1 MRKISYHELRQMWFD
16 FYQSHAHKIIPSAS
30 LVPENDGSVLFTT
43 AGMQPLVPFLL
54 GEKHPA
60 GKRLCDIQKCVRTG
74 DIDEVG
80 DGSHLTFF
88 EMMGNWS
95 LGDYFKEEKVAWSYD
110 FLTNP
115 KYLGLDK
122 DRIAVTAFE
131 GDEVAPRDTEVAKY
145 WQAIGIP
152 ENRIWFLPK
161 SENWWQLATGTGP
174 CGPDSEMFYDTGKAP
189 CSPECNPSC
198 DCGKYVEIGN
208 DVYMQYVI
216 HEKGGKAMPAKQ
228 RNVDTGMG
236 LERLLCFINGYKNVY
251 ESEAFAPAIKIVEE
265 NCPYKYSD
273 INNKSYR
280 VLVEHTRTA
289 TMILSDG
296 VLPSPN
302 GQGYVLRR
310 LIRRAVRMANGLGC
324 SRDVYIKLIQF
335 YRDFFKG
342 IYQIDESVTKNFL
355 DEVDK
360 FSKTIELGKREFQKI
375 FSELRSKNVFKVHDN
390 KFPGDK
396 AFMLYETYGY
406 PIELTQEL
414 AAEQGFS
421 VDMEGFEVAK
431 NKHSELS
438 HTASA
443 GMFKGGLAD
452 TSDETAH
459 LHTATH
465 LLLAGLKKLLGSSVH
480 QKGSNIT
487 PERLRFDF
495 NCDHKLLPE
504 EITFLEKFVNDAI
517 QRKIPVTMQ
526 EMSLKE
532 AQAIGA
538 EGSFANK
545 YGEMVK
551 VYTIGDVSK
560 EICGGPHAQNTADLI
575 SFKIV
580 KEESS
585 SAGVRRI
592 KAVIKK

>member
-1 MRKISYHELRQMWFD
+1 MRKITYHELRKMWFD
-16 FYQSHAHKIIPSAS
+16 FYQSHNHKIIPSWS

-60 GKRLCDIQKCVRTG
+60 GNRLCDIQKCVRTG

-80 DGSHLTFF
+80 DNSHLTFF

-95 LGDYFKEEKVAWSYD
+95 LGDYFKKEKVAWSYE

-122 DRIAVTAFE
+122 DRIAVTAFA
-131 GDEVAPRDTEVAKY
+131 GDNVAPRDTEVAQY
-145 WQAIGIP
+145 WMQVGIP
-152 ENRIWFLPK
+152 ENRIFFLPK

-174 CGPDSEMFYDTGKAP
+174 CGPDSEMFYDTGKEP
-189 CSPECNPSC
+189 CSAACNPSC

-216 HEKGGKAMPAKQ
+216 HQKDGEAEPAKQ

-236 LERLLCFINGYKNVY
+236 LERLLCFVNGYQTVY
-251 ESEAFAPAIKIVEE
+251 DSELFAPAIQIVGEDCGKEYKE
-265 NCPYKYSD
+265 NLKAF
-273 INNKSYR
+273 R
-280 VLVEHTRTA
+280 VLVEHTRAA

-296 VLPSPN
+296 VLPSAT

-310 LIRRAVRMANGLGC
+310 LIRRAVRMANQLGC
-324 SRDVYIKLIQF
+324 TRNVFERLIQF
-335 YRDFFKG
+335 YRDFFDG
-342 IYQIDESVTKNFL
+342 IYEIDANVTKNYL
-355 DEVDK
+355 EEVDK
-360 FSKTIELGKREFQKI
+360 FSKTIEQGIREFNKI
-375 FSELRSKNVFKVHDN
+375 LPYLKDKQFSGKT
-390 KFPGDK
+390 
-396 AFMLYETYGY
+396 AFRLYETYGF

-414 AAEQGFS
+414 AAENGLTIN
-421 VDMEGFEVAK
+421 MEEFEAAK
-431 NKHSELS
+431 TKHSELS

-443 GMFKGGLAD
+443 GTFKGGLAD
-452 TSDETAH
+452 TSEETAY

-465 LLLAGLKKLLGSSVH
+465 LLLAGLKKLLGKDVM

-495 NCDHKLLPE
+495 NCDHKLTSE
-504 EITFLEKFVNDAI
+504 EIAFLEKFVNDAI
-517 QRKIPVTMQ
+517 NQKIDVTVK
-526 EMSLKE
+526 EMSLNE
-532 AQAIGA
+532 ARELGA

-545 YGEMVK
+545 YGERVK
-551 VYTIGDVSK
+551 VYSIGNVSI
-560 EICGGPHAQNTADLI
+560 EICGGPHAKNTADLV
-575 SFKIV
+575 SFKII

>member
-1 MRKISYHELRQMWFD
+1 MRKITYHELRKLWFD
-16 FYQSHAHKIIPSAS
+16 FYQSHQHAIIPSWS
-30 LVPENDGSVLFTT
+30 LIPENDGSVLFTT

-80 DGSHLTFF
+80 DSSHLTFF

-95 LGDYFKEEKVAWSYD
+95 LGDYFKKEKVAWSYE
-110 FLTNP
+110 FLTDE

-122 DRIAVTAFE
+122 NRIAVTAFA
-131 GDEVAPRDTEVAKY
+131 GDEVAPRDTEVTEY
-145 WQAIGIP
+145 WKQVGIP
-152 ENRIWFLPK
+152 AERIFFLPK
-161 SENWWQLATGTGP
+161 SENWWQLASGTGP

-189 CSPECNPSC
+189 CSPACNPSC
-198 DCGKYVEIGN
+198 SCGKYVEIGN

-216 HEKGGKAMPAKQ
+216 HQKGGEAVPAKQ

-236 LERLLCFINGYKNVY
+236 LERLLCFVNGYETVY
-251 ESEAFAPAIKIVEE
+251 DSELFAPAIKIVADD
-265 NCPYKYSD
+265 CG
-273 INNKSYR
+273 KSYAENLKAFR
-280 VLVEHTRTA
+280 VLVEHTRAA

-296 VLPSPN
+296 VVPSAT

-310 LIRRAVRMANGLGC
+310 LIRRAVRMANQLGC
-324 SRDVYIKLIQF
+324 SRAVYENLIKF
-335 YRDFFKG
+335 YRDFFQG
-342 IYQIDESVTKNFL
+342 IYEIDETVTKNYL

-360 FSKTIELGKREFQKI
+360 FSKTVEQGMREFNKI
-375 FSELRSKNVFKVHDN
+375 LPYLKDKQFSGKT
-390 KFPGDK
+390 
-396 AFMLYETYGY
+396 AFRLYETYGF

-414 AAEQGFS
+414 ATEHGLT
-421 VDMEGFEVAK
+421 VNMEEFEVAK
-431 NKHSELS
+431 TKHSELS
-438 HTASA
+438 HTASS
-443 GMFKGGLAD
+443 GTFKGGLAD
-452 TSDETAH
+452 TSEETAF

-465 LLLAGLKKLLGSSVH
+465 LLLAGLKKLLGKDVI

-495 NCDHKLLPE
+495 NCDHKLTPDELA
-504 EITFLEKFVNDAI
+504 FLENFVNDAI
-517 QRKIPVTMQ
+517 KQQIPVTFK
-526 EMSLKE
+526 EMSLTE
-532 AQAIGA
+532 ARELGA

-545 YGEMVK
+545 YGERVK

-560 EICGGPHAQNTADLI
+560 EICGGPHANNTADLV
-575 SFKIV
+575 SFKII

-585 SAGVRRI
+585 SAGIRRI

>member
-1 MRKISYHELRQMWFD
+1 MRKITYHELRKMWFD
-16 FYQSHAHKIIPSAS
+16 FYQSHNHKIIPSWS

-60 GKRLCDIQKCVRTG
+60 GNRLCDIQKCVRTG

-80 DGSHLTFF
+80 DNSHLTFF

-95 LGDYFKEEKVAWSYD
+95 LGDYFKKEKVAWSYE

-122 DRIAVTAFE
+122 DRIAVTAFA
-131 GDEVAPRDTEVAKY
+131 GDNVAPRDTEVAQY
-145 WQAIGIP
+145 WMQVGIP
-152 ENRIWFLPK
+152 ENRIFFLPK

-174 CGPDSEMFYDTGKAP
+174 CGPDSEMFYDTGKEP
-189 CSPECNPSC
+189 CSAACNPSC

-216 HEKGGKAMPAKQ
+216 HQKDGEAEPAKQ

-236 LERLLCFINGYKNVY
+236 LERLLCFVNGYQTVY
-251 ESEAFAPAIKIVEE
+251 DSELFAPAIQIVGEDCSKEYKE
-265 NCPYKYSD
+265 NLKAF
-273 INNKSYR
+273 R
-280 VLVEHTRTA
+280 VLVEHTRAA
-289 TMILSDG
+289 TIILSDG
-296 VLPSPN
+296 VLPSAT

-310 LIRRAVRMANGLGC
+310 LIRRAVRMANQLGC
-324 SRDVYIKLIQF
+324 TRNVFERLIQF
-335 YRDFFKG
+335 YRDFFDG
-342 IYQIDESVTKNFL
+342 IYEIDANVTKNYL
-355 DEVDK
+355 EEVDK
-360 FSKTIELGKREFQKI
+360 FSKTIEQGIREFNKI
-375 FSELRSKNVFKVHDN
+375 LPYLKDKQFSGKT
-390 KFPGDK
+390 
-396 AFMLYETYGY
+396 AFRLYETYGF

-414 AAEQGFS
+414 AAENGLTIN
-421 VDMEGFEVAK
+421 MEEFEAAK
-431 NKHSELS
+431 TKHSELS

-443 GMFKGGLAD
+443 GTFKGGLAD
-452 TSDETAH
+452 TSEETAY

-465 LLLAGLKKLLGSSVH
+465 LLLAGLKKLLGKDVM

-495 NCDHKLLPE
+495 NCDHKLTSE
-504 EITFLEKFVNDAI
+504 EIAFLEKFVNDAI
-517 QRKIPVTMQ
+517 NQKIDVTVK
-526 EMSLKE
+526 EMSLNE
-532 AQAIGA
+532 ARELGA

-545 YGEMVK
+545 YGERVK
-551 VYTIGDVSK
+551 VYSIGNVSI
-560 EICGGPHAQNTADLI
+560 EICGGPHAKNTADLV
-575 SFKIV
+575 SFKII

>member
-1 MRKISYHELRQMWFD
+1 MRKISYQELRKMWFD
-16 FYQSHAHKIIPSAS
+16 FYLSHEHQIIPSWS

-80 DGSHLTFF
+80 DNSHLTFF

-95 LGDYFKEEKVAWSYD
+95 LGDYFKKEKVAWSYD

-122 DRIAVTAFE
+122 NRIAVTAFA
-131 GDEVAPRDTEVAKY
+131 GDEVAPRDTEVVEY
-145 WQAIGIP
+145 WKQVGIP
-152 ENRIWFLPK
+152 EERIFYLPK

-174 CGPDSEMFYDTGKAP
+174 CGPDSEMFFDTGKPA
-189 CSPECNPSC
+189 CSPNCNPSC

-216 HEKGGKAMPAKQ
+216 HQKDGEAVPAKQ

-236 LERLLCFINGYKNVY
+236 LERLLCFVNGYQTVY
-251 ESEAFAPAIKIVEE
+251 ESEIFAPAIQIVAAD
-265 NCPYKYSD
+265 CQ
-273 INNKSYR
+273 KSYAENSKAFR
-280 VLVEHTRTA
+280 VLVEHTRAA

-296 VLPSPN
+296 VLPSAT

-310 LIRRAVRMANGLGC
+310 LIRRAVRMANKLEC
-324 SRDVYIKLIQF
+324 TRDVYVKIIQF
-335 YRDFFKG
+335 YREFFQG
-342 IYQIDESVTKNFL
+342 IYQIDENVTKNYL

-360 FSKTIELGKREFQKI
+360 FSKTIEQGIREFNKI
-375 FSELRSKNVFKVHDN
+375 LPYLK
-390 KFPGDK
+390 DK
-396 AFMLYETYGY
+396 TLSGKTAFRLYETYGF

-414 AAEQGFS
+414 ATEHGLT
-421 VDMEGFEVAK
+421 VNMEEFEIAK
-431 NKHSELS
+431 TKHSELS

-443 GMFKGGLAD
+443 GTFKGGLAD
-452 TSDETAH
+452 TSEETAY

-465 LLLAGLKKLLGSSVH
+465 LLLAGLKKLLGKGVV

-495 NCDHKLLPE
+495 NCDHKLTAD
-504 EITFLEKFVNDAI
+504 EIVFLENFVNDAI
-517 QRKIPVTMQ
+517 QKQIPVTYK
-526 EMSLKE
+526 EMSLTE
-532 AQAIGA
+532 AREIGA

-545 YGEMVK
+545 YGERVK
-551 VYTIGDVSK
+551 VYSIGDVST
-560 EICGGPHAQNTADLI
+560 EICGGPHASNTGDLV
-575 SFKIV
+575 SFKIK

-585 SAGVRRI
+585 SAGIRRI

>member
-1 MRKISYHELRQMWFD
+1 MRKISYHELRKMWFD
-16 FYQSHAHKIIPSAS
+16 FYQSHDHKVIPSAS

-95 LGDYFKEEKVAWSYD
+95 LGDYFKKEKVAWSYD

-122 DRIAVTAFE
+122 NCIGVTAFE
-131 GDEVAPRDTEVAKY
+131 GDEVAPRDKEVAEY
-145 WQAIGIP
+145 WQQVGIP

-161 SENWWQLATGTGP
+161 SENWWQLASGTGP

-189 CSPECNPSC
+189 CSPTCNPSC
-198 DCGKYVEIGN
+198 NCGKYVEIGN

-216 HEKGGKAMPAKQ
+216 YEKDGKAMPAKQ

-236 LERLLCFINGYKNVY
+236 LERLLCFVNGYQTVY
-251 ESEAFAPAIKIVEE
+251 DSELFAPAIKIVGEDCGLVYAD
-265 NCPYKYSD
+265 NLKQF
-273 INNKSYR
+273 R
-280 VLVEHTRTA
+280 VLVEHTRAA

-296 VLPSPN
+296 VVPSPT

-310 LIRRAVRMANGLGC
+310 LIRRAVRMANQLC
-324 SRDVYIKLIQF
+324 CTRDVYVRLIQF

-342 IYQIDESVTKNFL
+342 IYTIDDNVTKTYL

-360 FSKTIELGKREFQKI
+360 FSKTIEQGIREFNKI
-375 FSELRSKNVFKVHDN
+375 KPYLKDKVLSG
-390 KFPGDK
+390 KT
-396 AFMLYETYGY
+396 AFRLYETFGF

-414 AAEQGFS
+414 AAEHGLTIN
-421 VDMEGFEVAK
+421 MEEFEVAK

-443 GMFKGGLAD
+443 GTFKGGLAD
-452 TSDETAH
+452 TSEETAC

-465 LLLAGLKKLLGSSVH
+465 LLLAGLKKLLGNEVR

-495 NCDHKLLPE
+495 NCDHKLTSD
-504 EITFLEKFVNDAI
+504 EIAFLEKFVNDAI
-517 QRKIPVTMQ
+517 QRKLPVTMQ

-532 AQAIGA
+532 AQTLGA

-545 YGEMVK
+545 YGERVK
-551 VYTIGDVSK
+551 VYTIGDVSM
-560 EICGGPHAQNTADLI
+560 EICGGPHAHNTADLV

-585 SAGVRRI
+585 SAGIRRI

>member
-1 MRKISYHELRQMWFD
+1 MRKISYHELRKMWFD
-16 FYQSHAHKIIPSAS
+16 FYQAHEHKIIPSAS

-95 LGDYFKEEKVAWSYD
+95 LGDYFKKEKVAWSYD

-115 KYLGLDK
+115 KYLGLAK
-122 DRIAVTAFE
+122 NRIGVTAFE
-131 GDEVAPRDTEVAKY
+131 GDEVAPRDTEVAEY
-145 WQAIGIP
+145 WKQVGIP

-161 SENWWQLATGTGP
+161 SENWWQLASGTGP
-174 CGPDSEMFYDTGKAP
+174 CGPDSEMFYDTGKEP
-189 CSPECNPSC
+189 CSPNCNPSC
-198 DCGKYVEIGN
+198 SCGKYVEIGN

-216 HEKGGKAMPAKQ
+216 YEKDGKAMPAKQ

-236 LERLLCFINGYKNVY
+236 LERLLCFVNGYQTVY
-251 ESEAFAPAIKIVEE
+251 DSELFAPAIKIVGEDCGLKYEE
-265 NCPYKYSD
+265 NLKQF
-273 INNKSYR
+273 R
-280 VLVEHTRTA
+280 VLVEHTRAA

-296 VLPSPN
+296 IVPAPT

-310 LIRRAVRMANGLGC
+310 LIRRAVRMANQLGC
-324 SRDVYIKLIQF
+324 TRDVYVRLIQF
-335 YRDFFKG
+335 YRDFFKE
-342 IYQIDESVTKNFL
+342 IYEINDNVTKIYL

-360 FSKTIELGKREFQKI
+360 FSKTIEQGIREFNKI
-375 FSELRSKNVFKVHDN
+375 LPYLKDKVLSG
-390 KFPGDK
+390 KT
-396 AFMLYETYGY
+396 AFRLYETFGF

-414 AAEQGFS
+414 AAEH
-421 VDMEGFEVAK
+421 DLTINMEEFEIAK

-443 GMFKGGLAD
+443 GTFKGGLAD
-452 TSDETAH
+452 TSEETAF

-465 LLLAGLKKLLGSSVH
+465 LLLAGLKKLLGKDVR

-495 NCDHKLLPE
+495 NCDHKLTPE
-504 EITFLEKFVNDAI
+504 EISFLDKFVNDAI
-517 QRKIPVTMQ
+517 QRKLPVTMK
-526 EMSLKE
+526 EMSLQE
-532 AQAIGA
+532 AQTLGA

-545 YGEMVK
+545 YGERVK
-551 VYTIGDVSK
+551 VYTIGDVSM
-560 EICGGPHAQNTADLI
+560 EICGGPHAQNTADLV

>member
-1 MRKISYHELRQMWFD
+1 MRKISYHDLRKMWFD
-16 FYQSHAHKIIPSAS
+16 FYQSHQHKVIPSAS

-54 GEKHPA
+54 GEKHPS
-60 GKRLCDIQKCVRTG
+60 GNRLCDIQKCVRTG

-95 LGDYFKEEKVAWSYD
+95 LGDYFKKEKVAWSYE

-115 KYLGLDK
+115 NYLGLDK
-122 DRIAVTAFE
+122 DRIGVTAFE
-131 GDEVAPRDTEVAKY
+131 GDDVAPRDLEVAEY
-145 WQAIGIP
+145 WKQVGIP

-161 SENWWQLATGTGP
+161 SENWWQLASGTGP
-174 CGPDSEMFYDTGKAP
+174 CGPDSEMFYDTGKTP
-189 CSPECNPSC
+189 CSSNCNPSC
-198 DCGKYVEIGN
+198 SCGKYVEIGN

-236 LERLLCFINGYKNVY
+236 LERLLCFINGYNNVY
-251 ESEAFAPAIKIVEE
+251 ESEIFAPAIKIVAE
-265 NCPYKYSD
+265 NCGL
-273 INNKSYR
+273 SYEQNLKPFR
-280 VLVEHTRTA
+280 VLVEHTRAA

-296 VLPSPN
+296 VVPSPT

-310 LIRRAVRMANGLGC
+310 LIRRAVRMANQIGC
-324 SRDVYIKLIQF
+324 SRDVYAKLIQF
-335 YRDFFKG
+335 YRDFFQG
-342 IYQIDESVTKNFL
+342 IYQIDENVTKNYL

-360 FSKTIELGKREFQKI
+360 FSKTLEQGIREFNKI
-375 FSELRSKNVFKVHDN
+375 LPYLK
-390 KFPGDK
+390 DK
-396 AFMLYETYGY
+396 QLSGKTAFRLYETFGF

-414 AAEQGFS
+414 ANENGLTIN
-421 VDMEGFEVAK
+421 MEEFEIAK

-452 TSDETAH
+452 TSEETAH

-465 LLLAGLKKLLGSSVH
+465 LLLAGLKKLLGSDVR

-495 NCDHKLLPE
+495 NCDHKLMPE
-504 EITFLEKFVNDAI
+504 EIKFLEDFVNDAI
-517 QRKIPVTMQ
+517 KRKLPVTFK
-526 EMSLKE
+526 EMPLQE
-532 AQAIGA
+532 AQNLGA

-551 VYTIGDVSK
+551 VYSIGDVSM
-560 EICGGPHAQNTADLI
+560 EICGGPHAQNTAELI
-575 SFKIV
+575 SFKII

-585 SAGVRRI
+585 SSGIRRI

>member
-1 MRKISYHELRQMWFD
+1 MRKITYHELRQMWFD
-16 FYQSHAHKIIPSAS
+16 FYQAHQHQIIPSAS

-43 AGMQPLVPFLL
+43 AGMHPLVPFLL

-95 LGDYFKEEKVAWSYD
+95 LGDYFKKEKVAWSYE
-110 FLTNP
+110 FLTSP

-122 DRIAVTAFE
+122 DRLAVTAFE
-131 GDEVAPRDTEVAKY
+131 GDEVAPRDTEVAEY
-145 WQAIGIP
+145 WMQVGIP
-152 ENRIWFLPK
+152 KGRIYFLPK
-161 SENWWQLATGTGP
+161 SENWWQLPTGTGP

-189 CSPECNPSC
+189 CSPKCNPSC

-216 HEKGGKAMPAKQ
+216 YEKDGKAVPAKQ

-236 LERLLCFINGYKNVY
+236 LERLLCFVNGHQTVY
-251 ESEAFAPAIKIVEE
+251 DSELFAPAIQIVADD
-265 NCPYKYSD
+265 CGKPYDK
-273 INNKSYR
+273 NLKPFR
-280 VLVEHTRTA
+280 VLVEHTRAA

-296 VLPSPN
+296 VLPAPT

-310 LIRRAVRMANGLGC
+310 LIRRAVRMANQLGC
-324 SRDVYIKLIQF
+324 SRNVYEKLIKF
-335 YRDFFKG
+335 YQDFFQG
-342 IYQIDESVTKNFL
+342 IYRIDDAVIKNYL

-360 FSKTIELGKREFQKI
+360 FSKTIEQGIREFNKI
-375 FSELRSKNVFKVHDN
+375 LPYLKDQQFSGKT
-390 KFPGDK
+390 
-396 AFMLYETYGY
+396 AFRLYETFGF

-414 AAEQGFS
+414 ATEHGLT
-421 VDMEGFEVAK
+421 VNMEEFEVAK

-443 GMFKGGLAD
+443 GTFKGGLAD
-452 TSDETAH
+452 TSAETAY

-465 LLLAGLKKLLGSSVH
+465 LLLAGLKKLLGQDVV

-495 NCDHKLLPE
+495 NCDHKLTAD
-504 EITFLEKFVNDAI
+504 EIAFLEKFVNDAI
-517 QRKIPVTMQ
+517 QRKIPVVCK
-526 EMSLKE
+526 EMPLAE
-532 AQAIGA
+532 ARALGA

-545 YGEMVK
+545 YGEIVK
-551 VYTIGDVSK
+551 VYMMGDVST
-560 EICGGPHAQNTADLI
+560 EICGGPHATNTGDLM

-585 SAGVRRI
+585 SAGIRRI

>member
-1 MRKISYHELRQMWFD
+1 MRKISYHELRKMWFD
-16 FYQSHAHKIIPSAS
+16 FYQAHDHKVIPSAS

-80 DGSHLTFF
+80 DSSHLTFF

-95 LGDYFKEEKVAWSYD
+95 LGDYFKKEKVAWSYD

-115 KYLGLDK
+115 KYLGLEK
-122 DRIAVTAFE
+122 ERIGVTAFE
-131 GDEVAPRDTEVAKY
+131 GDEVAPRDNEVAEY
-145 WQAIGIP
+145 WQQVGIP
-152 ENRIWFLPK
+152 ASRIWFLPK
-161 SENWWQLATGTGP
+161 SENWWQLASGTGP
-174 CGPDSEMFYDTGKAP
+174 CGPDSEMFYDTGKQP
-189 CSPECNPSC
+189 CSSNCNPSC
-198 DCGKYVEIGN
+198 SCGKYVEIGN

-216 HEKGGKAMPAKQ
+216 YEKDGKAMPAKQ

-236 LERLLCFINGYKNVY
+236 LERLLCFVNGYKTVY
-251 ESEAFAPAIKIVEE
+251 DSELFAPAIKIVGEDCGLAYE
-265 NCPYKYSD
+265 DNLKAF
-273 INNKSYR
+273 R
-280 VLVEHTRTA
+280 VLVEHTRAA

-296 VLPSPN
+296 VVPSPN

-310 LIRRAVRMANGLGC
+310 LIRRAVRMANQLGC
-324 SRDVYIKLIQF
+324 TRDVYVRLIQF

-342 IYQIDESVTKNFL
+342 IYEIDDNVTKTYL

-360 FSKTIELGKREFQKI
+360 FSKTLEQGIREFNKI
-375 FSELRSKNVFKVHDN
+375 LPFLKEKILSGKT
-390 KFPGDK
+390 
-396 AFMLYETYGY
+396 AFRLYETFGF

-414 AAEQGFS
+414 AAEHGLTIN
-421 VDMEGFEVAK
+421 MEEFEVAK

-443 GMFKGGLAD
+443 GTFKGGLAD
-452 TSDETAH
+452 TSEETAY

-465 LLLAGLKKLLGSSVH
+465 LLLAGLKKLLGKEVR

-495 NCDHKLLPE
+495 NCDHKLTPD
-504 EITFLEKFVNDAI
+504 EISFLEKFVNEAI
-517 QRKIPVTMQ
+517 QCKIPVTMQ

-532 AQAIGA
+532 AQALGA

-545 YGEMVK
+545 YGERVK
-551 VYTIGDVSK
+551 VYTMGDVSC
-560 EICGGPHAQNTADLI
+560 EICGGPHAQNTGDLV

>member
-1 MRKISYHELRQMWFD
+1 MRKISYHELRKMWFD
-16 FYQSHAHKIIPSAS
+16 FYQSHDHVVIPSAS

-54 GEKHPA
+54 GEKHPS
-60 GKRLCDIQKCVRTG
+60 GNRLCDIQKCVRTG

-95 LGDYFKEEKVAWSYD
+95 LGDYFKKEKVAWSYD

-115 KYLGLDK
+115 KYLGLEK
-122 DRIAVTAFE
+122 DRIGVTAFE
-131 GDEVAPRDTEVAKY
+131 GDNVAPRDTEVAEY
-145 WQAIGIP
+145 WKQVGIP

-161 SENWWQLATGTGP
+161 SENWWQLASGTGP
-174 CGPDSEMFYDTGKAP
+174 CGPDSEMFYDTGKVP
-189 CSPECNPSC
+189 CSPACNPSC

-216 HEKGGKAMPAKQ
+216 REKGGKAEPAKQ

-236 LERLLCFINGYKNVY
+236 LERLLCFVNGYKTVY
-251 ESEAFAPAIKIVEE
+251 DSELFAPAIEIVAT
-265 NCPYKYSD
+265 NCGLSYED
-273 INNKSYR
+273 NLKSFR
-280 VLVEHTRTA
+280 VLVEHTRAA

-296 VLPSPN
+296 VVPSPT

-310 LIRRAVRMANGLGC
+310 LIRRAVRMANTLGC
-324 SRDVYIKLIQF
+324 SRDVYIQLIQF
-335 YRDFFKG
+335 YRDFFNG
-342 IYQIDESVTKNFL
+342 IYQINDDVTTKYL

-360 FSKTIELGKREFQKI
+360 FSKTIEQGMREFNKI
-375 FSELRSKNVFKVHDN
+375 LPYLKEKQL
-390 KFPGDK
+390 PGK
-396 AFMLYETYGY
+396 TAFRLYETYGF

-414 AAEQGFS
+414 ASENGLTINM
-421 VDMEGFEVAK
+421 DEFEVAK

-452 TSDETAH
+452 TSAETAY

-465 LLLAGLKKLLGSSVH
+465 LLLAGLKKLLGKSVA

-495 NCDHKLLPE
+495 NCDHKLTTD
-504 EITFLEKFVNDAI
+504 EISFLEKFVNDAI
-517 QRKIPVTMQ
+517 QRKIPVTCQ
-526 EMSLKE
+526 EMPLKD
-532 AQAIGA
+532 AQALGA

-545 YGEMVK
+545 YGERVK
-551 VYTIGDVSK
+551 VYTMGDVSM
-560 EICGGPHAQNTADLI
+560 EICGGPHAQNTGDLV
-575 SFKIV
+575 SFKII

>member
-1 MRKISYHELRQMWFD
+1 MWFD
-16 FYQSHAHKIIPSAS
+16 FYQSHQHKVIPSAS

-54 GEKHPA
+54 GEKHPS
-60 GKRLCDIQKCVRTG
+60 GQRLCDIQKCVRTG

-80 DGSHLTFF
+80 DDSHLTFF

-95 LGDYFKEEKVAWSYD
+95 LGDYFKKEKVAWSYE
-110 FLTNP
+110 FLTDP

-122 DRIAVTAFE
+122 ERISVTAFE
-131 GDEVAPRDTEVAKY
+131 GDDIAPRDTEVAEY
-145 WQAIGIP
+145 WKQVGIP
-152 ENRIWFLPK
+152 EKRIWFLPK
-161 SENWWQLATGTGP
+161 SENWWQLASGTGP
-174 CGPDSEMFYDTGKAP
+174 CGPDSEMFYDTGKEP
-189 CSPECNPSC
+189 CSANCNPSC

-251 ESEAFAPAIKIVEE
+251 ESEIFAPAIKIVAEDCGLKYEE
-265 NCPYKYSD
+265 NLKPF
-273 INNKSYR
+273 R
-280 VLVEHTRTA
+280 VLVEHTRAA

-310 LIRRAVRMANGLGC
+310 LIRRAVREANGLGC
-324 SRDVYIKLIQF
+324 SRDVYVKLIQF
-335 YRDFFKG
+335 YRDFFKD
-342 IYQIDESVTKNFL
+342 IYRINDDVTKNYL

-360 FSKTIELGKREFQKI
+360 FSKTLEQGIREFNKI
-375 FSELRSKNVFKVHDN
+375 LPYLK
-390 KFPGDK
+390 DK
-396 AFMLYETYGY
+396 QLSGKTAFRLYETFGF

-414 AAEQGFS
+414 ATENGLTIN
-421 VDMEGFEVAK
+421 MEEFEIAK

-452 TSDETAH
+452 TSEETAH

-465 LLLAGLKKLLGSSVH
+465 LLLAGLKKLLGNTVH

-495 NCDHKLLPE
+495 NCDHKLTPD
-504 EITFLEKFVNDAI
+504 EIAFLEKFVNEAI
-517 QRKIPVTMQ
+517 QRKLPVTMQ

-560 EICGGPHAQNTADLI
+560 EICGGPHAKNTADLI

>member
-1 MRKISYHELRQMWFD
+1 MRKISYHDLRQMWFD
-16 FYQSHAHKIIPSAS
+16 FYQAHQHCVIPSAS

-60 GKRLCDIQKCVRTG
+60 GNRICDIQKCVRTG

-80 DGSHLTFF
+80 DESHLTFF

-95 LGDYFKEEKVAWSYD
+95 LGDYFKREKVAWSYD

-115 KYLGLDK
+115 KYLGLEK

-131 GDEVAPRDTEVAKY
+131 GDEVAPRDTEVAQY
-145 WQAIGIP
+145 WQEVGIP
-152 ENRIWFLPK
+152 ANRIWFLPK

-198 DCGKYVEIGN
+198 SCGKYIEIGN

-216 HEKGGKAMPAKQ
+216 HEKGGKAVPAKQ

-251 ESEAFAPAIKIVEE
+251 ESEAFAPAIKIVAD
-265 NCPYKYSD
+265 NCGLKYED
-273 INNKSYR
+273 WTKAFR

-310 LIRRAVRMANGLGC
+310 LIRRAVRMANQLGC
-324 SRDVYIKLIQF
+324 SRDVYVKLIQF

-342 IYQIDESVTKNFL
+342 IYRIDENVTKNYL

-360 FSKTIELGKREFQKI
+360 FSKTLEQGIREFNKI
-375 FSELRSKNVFKVHDN
+375 LPFLK
-390 KFPGDK
+390 DK
-396 AFMLYETYGY
+396 QLSGKTAFRLYETYGF

-414 AAEQGFS
+414 ASENGLTIN
-421 VDMEGFEVAK
+421 MEEFETAK

-465 LLLAGLKKLLGSSVH
+465 LLLAGLKKLLGKDTT

-495 NCDHKLLPE
+495 NCDHKLTPE
-504 EITFLEKFVNDAI
+504 EIAFLEKFVNDAI
-517 QRKIPVTMQ
+517 QRKIPVTME

-560 EICGGPHAQNTADLI
+560 EICGGPHAKNTAELVN
-575 SFKIV
+575 FKIV

-585 SAGVRRI
+585 SAGIRRI

>member
-1 MRKISYHELRQMWFD
+1 MRKITYHELRKMWFD
-16 FYQSHAHKIIPSAS
+16 FYQSKEHVVIPSWS

-60 GKRLCDIQKCVRTG
+60 GKRLCDVQKCVRTG

-80 DGSHLTFF
+80 DNSHLTFF

-95 LGDYFKEEKVAWSYD
+95 LGDYFKQEKVAWSYD

-122 DRIAVTAFE
+122 DRIAVTAFA
-131 GDEVAPRDTEVAKY
+131 GDEVAPRDNEVAEY
-145 WQAIGIP
+145 WKQVGIP
-152 ENRIWFLPK
+152 EKRIFFLPK

-174 CGPDSEMFYDTGKAP
+174 CGPDSEMFYDTGKEP
-189 CSPECNPSC
+189 CSPTCNPSC

-216 HEKGGKAMPAKQ
+216 HQKDGEAIPAKQ
-228 RNVDTGMG
+228 KNVDTGMG
-236 LERLLCFINGYKNVY
+236 LERLLCFVNGYQTVY
-251 ESEAFAPAIKIVEE
+251 DSELFAPAIQIVADDCGKIYTE
-265 NCPYKYSD
+265 NLKAF
-273 INNKSYR
+273 R
-280 VLVEHTRTA
+280 VLVEHTRAA

-296 VLPSPN
+296 VLPSPT

-310 LIRRAVRMANGLGC
+310 LIRRAVRMGNQLGC
-324 SRDVYIKLIQF
+324 TRNVYEKLIQF
-335 YRDFFKG
+335 YREFFNG
-342 IYQIDESVTKNFL
+342 IYDINADVTKNYL
-355 DEVDK
+355 EEVDK
-360 FSKTIELGKREFQKI
+360 FSKTIEQGIREFNKI
-375 FSELRSKNVFKVHDN
+375 LPYLKDKQFSGKT
-390 KFPGDK
+390 
-396 AFMLYETYGY
+396 AFRLYETYGF

-414 AAEQGFS
+414 AAENGLA
-421 VDMEGFEVAK
+421 VNLEEFETAK
-431 NKHSELS
+431 QKHSELS

-443 GMFKGGLAD
+443 GTFKGGLAD
-452 TSDETAH
+452 TSEETAY

-465 LLLAGLKKLLGSSVH
+465 LLLAGLKKLLGKDVV

-495 NCDHKLLPE
+495 NCDHKLNPD
-504 EITFLEKFVNDAI
+504 EIAFLEKFVNDAI
-517 QRKIPVTMQ
+517 NQKIDVTVK
-526 EMSLKE
+526 EMSLDE
-532 AQAIGA
+532 ARTLGA

-545 YGEMVK
+545 YGERVK
-551 VYTIGDVSK
+551 VYSIGDVSV
-560 EICGGPHAQNTADLI
+560 EICGGPHATNTADLV
-575 SFKIV
+575 SFKII

-585 SAGVRRI
+585 SSGIRRI

>member
-1 MRKISYHELRQMWFD
+1 MRKITYLELRKMWFD
-16 FYQSHAHKIIPSAS
+16 FYQSHQHQIIPSWS

-80 DGSHLTFF
+80 DNSHLTFF

-95 LGDYFKEEKVAWSYD
+95 LGDYFKKEKVAWSYE
-110 FLTNP
+110 FLTDA

-122 DRIAVTAFE
+122 NRIAVTAFA
-131 GDEVAPRDTEVAKY
+131 GDEVAPRDTEVAEY
-145 WQAIGIP
+145 WKQVGIP
-152 ENRIWFLPK
+152 EDRIFFLPK

-174 CGPDSEMFYDTGKAP
+174 CGPDSEMFYDTGKEP
-189 CSPECNPSC
+189 CSAECNPSC

-216 HEKGGKAMPAKQ
+216 HQKDGEALPAKQ

-236 LERLLCFINGYKNVY
+236 LERLLCFVNGHQTVY
-251 ESEAFAPAIKIVEE
+251 DSELFAPAIQIVADNCGKIYTE
-265 NCPYKYSD
+265 NLKAF
-273 INNKSYR
+273 R
-280 VLVEHTRTA
+280 VLVEHTRAA

-296 VLPSPN
+296 VLPSAT

-310 LIRRAVRMANGLGC
+310 LIRRAVRMANQLNC
-324 SRDVYIKLIQF
+324 SREVYEKLIQF
-335 YRDFFKG
+335 YRDFFQG
-342 IYQIDESVTKNFL
+342 IYQIDASVTKNYL

-360 FSKTIELGKREFQKI
+360 FSKTIEQGIREFNKI
-375 FSELRSKNVFKVHDN
+375 LPYLKDKQFSGKT
-390 KFPGDK
+390 
-396 AFMLYETYGY
+396 AFRLYETFGF

-414 AAEQGFS
+414 ASEHGLT
-421 VDMEGFEVAK
+421 VNMEEFEVAK
-431 NKHSELS
+431 VKHSELS

-443 GMFKGGLAD
+443 GTFKGGLAD
-452 TSDETAH
+452 TSEETAY

-465 LLLAGLKKLLGSSVH
+465 LLLAGLKKLLGKDVT

-495 NCDHKLLPE
+495 NCDHKLTPE
-504 EITFLEKFVNDAI
+504 EIAFLEKFVNDAI
-517 QRKIPVTMQ
+517 QAKIDVKVQ
-526 EMSLKE
+526 EMSLTE
-532 AQAIGA
+532 AREIGA

-545 YGEMVK
+545 YGDRVK
-551 VYTIGDVSK
+551 VYSIGDVSVQ
-560 EICGGPHAQNTADLI
+560 ICGGPHASNTADLVN
-575 SFKIV
+575 FKII

>member
-1 MRKISYHELRQMWFD
+1 MRKISYHELRKMWFD
-16 FYQSHAHKIIPSAS
+16 FYQSHEHKVIPSAS

-54 GEKHPA
+54 GEKHPS

-80 DGSHLTFF
+80 DDSHLTFF

-95 LGDYFKEEKVAWSYD
+95 LGDYFKKEKVAWSYD

-131 GDEVAPRDTEVAKY
+131 GDEVAPRDTEVAEY
-145 WQAIGIP
+145 WQEIGIP
-152 ENRIWFLPK
+152 ENRIWYLPK
-161 SENWWQLATGTGP
+161 SENWWQLASGTGP

-198 DCGKYVEIGN
+198 NCGKYIEIGN

-251 ESEAFAPAIKIVEE
+251 ESEAFAPAIKIVADD
-265 NCPYKYSD
+265 CGLPYDQNLKPF
-273 INNKSYR
+273 R

-310 LIRRAVRMANGLGC
+310 LIRRAVRMANQLGC
-324 SRDVYIKLIQF
+324 SRDVYVKLIQF
-335 YRDFFKG
+335 YRDFFQG
-342 IYQIDESVTKNFL
+342 IYQIDANATKTYL

-360 FSKTIELGKREFQKI
+360 FLKTLEQGIREFNKI
-375 FSELRSKNVFKVHDN
+375 LPYLK
-390 KFPGDK
+390 DK
-396 AFMLYETYGY
+396 QLSGKTAFRLYETFGF

-414 AAEQGFS
+414 ANEHGLT
-421 VDMEGFEVAK
+421 VNLEEFEMAK

-452 TSDETAH
+452 TSEETAH

-465 LLLAGLKKLLGSSVH
+465 LLLAGLKKLLGDTVH

-495 NCDHKLLPE
+495 NCDHKLTSD
-504 EITFLEKFVNDAI
+504 EIAFLEKFVNGAI

-532 AQAIGA
+532 AQTLGA

-551 VYTIGDVSK
+551 VYTIGDVSR
-560 EICGGPHAQNTADLI
+560 EICGGPHAQNTADLV
-575 SFKIV
+575 SFKIL

>member
-1 MRKISYHELRQMWFD
+1 MRKITYQELRKMWFD
-16 FYQSHAHKIIPSAS
+16 FYQSHEHQIIPSGS

-60 GKRLCDIQKCVRTG
+60 GNRLCDIQKCVRTG

-80 DGSHLTFF
+80 DNSHLTFF

-95 LGDYFKEEKVAWSYD
+95 LGDYFKKEKVAWSYD

-122 DRIAVTAFE
+122 NRIAVTAFA
-131 GDEVAPRDTEVAKY
+131 GDEVAPRDTEVVEY
-145 WQAIGIP
+145 WKQVGIP
-152 ENRIWFLPK
+152 EERIFYLPK

-174 CGPDSEMFYDTGKAP
+174 CGPDSEMFFDTGKQA
-189 CSPECNPSC
+189 CSPNCNPSC

-216 HEKGGKAMPAKQ
+216 HQKDGEAVPAKQ

-236 LERLLCFINGYKNVY
+236 LERLLCFVNGYQTVY
-251 ESEAFAPAIKIVEE
+251 ESEIFAPAIQIVAAD
-265 NCPYKYSD
+265 CQ
-273 INNKSYR
+273 KSYAENLKAFR
-280 VLVEHTRTA
+280 VLVEHTRAA

-296 VLPSPN
+296 VLPSAT

-310 LIRRAVRMANGLGC
+310 LIRRAVRMANKLEC
-324 SRDVYIKLIQF
+324 SRDVYVKIIQF
-335 YRDFFKG
+335 YREFFQG
-342 IYQIDESVTKNFL
+342 IYQIDENVTKNYL

-360 FSKTIELGKREFQKI
+360 FSKTIEQGIREFNKI
-375 FSELRSKNVFKVHDN
+375 LPYLK
-390 KFPGDK
+390 DK
-396 AFMLYETYGY
+396 TLSGKTAFRLYETYGF

-414 AAEQGFS
+414 ATEHGLT
-421 VDMEGFEVAK
+421 VNMEEFEIAK
-431 NKHSELS
+431 TKHSELS

-443 GMFKGGLAD
+443 GTFKGGLAD
-452 TSDETAH
+452 TSEETAY

-465 LLLAGLKKLLGSSVH
+465 LLLAGLKKLLGKGVV

-495 NCDHKLLPE
+495 NCDHKLTAD
-504 EITFLEKFVNDAI
+504 EIVFLENFVNDAI
-517 QRKIPVTMQ
+517 QKQIPVTYK
-526 EMSLKE
+526 EMSLTE
-532 AQAIGA
+532 AREIGA

-545 YGEMVK
+545 YGERVK
-551 VYTIGDVSK
+551 VYSIGDVST
-560 EICGGPHAQNTADLI
+560 EICGGPHASNTGDLV
-575 SFKIV
+575 SFKIK

-585 SAGVRRI
+585 SAGIRRI

>member
-1 MRKISYHELRQMWFD
+1 MRKITYHELRKMWFD
-16 FYQSHAHKIIPSAS
+16 FYQSHNHKIIPSWS

-60 GKRLCDIQKCVRTG
+60 GNRLCDIQKCVRTG

-80 DGSHLTFF
+80 DNSHLTFF

-95 LGDYFKEEKVAWSYD
+95 LGDYFKKEKVAWSYE

-122 DRIAVTAFE
+122 DRIAVTAFA
-131 GDEVAPRDTEVAKY
+131 GDNVAPRDTEVAQY
-145 WQAIGIP
+145 WMQVGIP
-152 ENRIWFLPK
+152 ENRIFFLPK

-174 CGPDSEMFYDTGKAP
+174 CGPDSEMFYDTGKEP
-189 CSPECNPSC
+189 CSAACNPSC

-216 HEKGGKAMPAKQ
+216 HQKDGEAEPAKQ

-236 LERLLCFINGYKNVY
+236 LERLLCFVNGYQTVY
-251 ESEAFAPAIKIVEE
+251 DSELFAPAIQIVGEDCGKEYKE
-265 NCPYKYSD
+265 NLKAF
-273 INNKSYR
+273 R
-280 VLVEHTRTA
+280 VLVEHTRAA
-289 TMILSDG
+289 TIILSDG
-296 VLPSPN
+296 VLPSAT

-310 LIRRAVRMANGLGC
+310 LIRRAVRMANQLGC
-324 SRDVYIKLIQF
+324 TRNVFERLIQF
-335 YRDFFKG
+335 YRDFFDG
-342 IYQIDESVTKNFL
+342 IYEIDANVTKNYL
-355 DEVDK
+355 EEVDK
-360 FSKTIELGKREFQKI
+360 FSKTIEQGIREFNKI
-375 FSELRSKNVFKVHDN
+375 LPYLKDKQFSGKT
-390 KFPGDK
+390 
-396 AFMLYETYGY
+396 AFRLYETYGF

-414 AAEQGFS
+414 AAENGLTIN
-421 VDMEGFEVAK
+421 MEEFEAAK
-431 NKHSELS
+431 TKHSELS

-443 GMFKGGLAD
+443 GTFKGGLAD
-452 TSDETAH
+452 TSEETAY

-465 LLLAGLKKLLGSSVH
+465 LLLAGLKKLLGKDVM

-495 NCDHKLLPE
+495 NCDHKLTSE
-504 EITFLEKFVNDAI
+504 EIAFLEKFVNDAI
-517 QRKIPVTMQ
+517 NQKIDVTVK
-526 EMSLKE
+526 EMSLNE
-532 AQAIGA
+532 ARELGA

-545 YGEMVK
+545 YGERVK
-551 VYTIGDVSK
+551 VYSIGNVSI
-560 EICGGPHAQNTADLI
+560 EICGGPHAKNTADLV
-575 SFKIV
+575 SFKII

>member
-1 MRKISYHELRQMWFD
+1 MWFD
-16 FYQSHAHKIIPSAS
+16 FYQSHQHKVIPSAS

-54 GEKHPA
+54 GEKHPS
-60 GKRLCDIQKCVRTG
+60 GQRLCNIQKCVRTG

-80 DGSHLTFF
+80 DDSHLTFF

-95 LGDYFKEEKVAWSYD
+95 LGDYFKKEKVAWSYE
-110 FLTNP
+110 FLTDP

-122 DRIAVTAFE
+122 ERIGVTAFE
-131 GDEVAPRDTEVAKY
+131 GDEVAPRDTEVAEY
-145 WQAIGIP
+145 WKQVGIP

-161 SENWWQLATGTGP
+161 SENWWQLASGTGP
-174 CGPDSEMFYDTGKAP
+174 CGPDSEMFYDTGKEP
-189 CSPECNPSC
+189 CSANCNPSC

-251 ESEAFAPAIKIVEE
+251 ESEIFAPAIKIVAED
-265 NCPYKYSD
+265 CGLKYED
-273 INNKSYR
+273 NLKSFR
-280 VLVEHTRTA
+280 VLVEHTRAA

-310 LIRRAVRMANGLGC
+310 LIRRAVREANGLGC
-324 SRDVYIKLIQF
+324 SRDVYVKLIQF
-335 YRDFFKG
+335 YRDFFKC
-342 IYQIDESVTKNFL
+342 IYQINDDVTKNYL

-360 FSKTIELGKREFQKI
+360 FSKTLEQGIREFNKI
-375 FSELRSKNVFKVHDN
+375 LPYLK
-390 KFPGDK
+390 DK
-396 AFMLYETYGY
+396 QLSGKTAFRLYETFGF

-414 AAEQGFS
+414 ATENGLTINMAE
-421 VDMEGFEVAK
+421 FEIAK

-452 TSDETAH
+452 TSEETAH

-465 LLLAGLKKLLGSSVH
+465 LLLAGLKKMLGNDVL

-495 NCDHKLLPE
+495 NCDHKLTPD
-504 EITFLEKFVNDAI
+504 EIAFLEKFVNDAI
-517 QRKIPVTMQ
+517 QRKIPVVMQ
-526 EMSLKE
+526 EMSLKD

-538 EGSFANK
+538 EGQFANK

-560 EICGGPHAQNTADLI
+560 EICGGPHAKNTSDLV
-575 SFKIV
+575 SFKII

-585 SAGVRRI
+585 SAGIRRI

>member
-16 FYQSHAHKIIPSAS
+16 FYQAHDHKVIPSAS

-54 GEKHPA
+54 GEKHPS

-80 DGSHLTFF
+80 DSSHLTFF

-95 LGDYFKEEKVAWSYD
+95 LGDYFKKEKVAWSYD

-122 DRIAVTAFE
+122 NRIGVTAFE
-131 GDEVAPRDTEVAKY
+131 GDEVAPRDTEVAEY
-145 WQAIGIP
+145 WKQIGIP

-161 SENWWQLATGTGP
+161 SENWWQLASGTGP
-174 CGPDSEMFYDTGKAP
+174 CGPDSEMFYDTGKKA
-189 CSPECNPSC
+189 CSSKCNPSC
-198 DCGKYVEIGN
+198 DCGEYVEIGN

-236 LERLLCFINGYKNVY
+236 LERLLCFVNGYQTVY
-251 ESEAFAPAIKIVEE
+251 DSELFAPAIKIVGED
-265 NCPYKYSD
+265 CGLKYED
-273 INNKSYR
+273 NLKSFR
-280 VLVEHTRTA
+280 VLVEHTRAA

-296 VLPSPN
+296 VLPGPN

-310 LIRRAVRMANGLGC
+310 LIRRAVRMANQLGC
-324 SRDVYIKLIQF
+324 TRDVYVRLIQF
-335 YRDFFKG
+335 YRDFFKD
-342 IYQIDESVTKNFL
+342 IYTIDDNVTKAYL

-360 FSKTIELGKREFQKI
+360 FSKTVEQGIREFNKI
-375 FSELRSKNVFKVHDN
+375 LPFLKDKVLSG
-390 KFPGDK
+390 KT
-396 AFMLYETYGY
+396 AFRLYETFGF

-414 AAEQGFS
+414 ASEQGLTIN
-421 VDMEGFEVAK
+421 MEEFEIAK

-443 GMFKGGLAD
+443 GTFKGGLAD
-452 TSDETAH
+452 TSEETAY

-465 LLLAGLKKLLGSSVH
+465 LLLAGLKKLLGKEVR

-495 NCDHKLLPE
+495 NCDHKLTPD
-504 EITFLEKFVNDAI
+504 EIAFLEKFVNEAI
-517 QRKIPVTMQ
+517 QRKLPVTMQ
-526 EMSLKE
+526 EMSLKQ
-532 AQAIGA
+532 AQDLGA

-545 YGEMVK
+545 YGECVK
-551 VYTIGDVSK
+551 VYSIGDVSM
-560 EICGGPHAQNTADLI
+560 EICGGPHAKNTADLV
-575 SFKIV
+575 SFKII

-585 SAGVRRI
+585 SSGIRRI

>member
-1 MRKISYHELRQMWFD
+1 MRKISYRELRKMWFD
-16 FYQSHAHKIIPSAS
+16 FYQSHEHQVIPSAS

-54 GEKHPA
+54 GEKHPS
-60 GKRLCDIQKCVRTG
+60 GKRLCNIQKCVRTG

-80 DGSHLTFF
+80 DDSHLTFF

-95 LGDYFKEEKVAWSYD
+95 LGDYFKKEKVAWSYD

-115 KYLGLDK
+115 KYLGLEK

-131 GDEVAPRDTEVAKY
+131 GDEVAPRDTEVAEY
-145 WQAIGIP
+145 WKQVGIP

-161 SENWWQLATGTGP
+161 SENWWQLASGTGP

-236 LERLLCFINGYKNVY
+236 LERLLCFINGYQNVY
-251 ESEAFAPAIKIVEE
+251 ESEIFAPAIKIVAVD
-265 NCPYKYSD
+265 CGLPYEQNLKPF
-273 INNKSYR
+273 R
-280 VLVEHTRTA
+280 VLVEHTRAA

-310 LIRRAVRMANGLGC
+310 LIRRAVREANRLGC
-324 SRDVYIKLIQF
+324 SREVYVNLIQF
-335 YRDFFKG
+335 YREFFHG
-342 IYQIDESVTKNFL
+342 IYQIDENVTKTYL

-360 FSKTIELGKREFQKI
+360 FSKTVEQGIREFNKI
-375 FSELRSKNVFKVHDN
+375 LPYLK
-390 KFPGDK
+390 DK
-396 AFMLYETYGY
+396 QLSGKTAFRLYETFGF

-414 AAEQGFS
+414 AAEHGLTIN
-421 VDMEGFEVAK
+421 MEEFETAK

-452 TSDETAH
+452 TSAETAH

-465 LLLAGLKKLLGSSVH
+465 LLLAGLKKMLGNDVL

-495 NCDHKLLPE
+495 NCDHKLTSD
-504 EITFLEKFVNDAI
+504 EIVFLEKFVNDAI
-517 QRKIPVTMQ
+517 QRKIPVVMQ
-526 EMSLKE
+526 EMSLKD

-538 EGSFANK
+538 EGQFANK

-551 VYTIGDVSK
+551 VYTIGDVSR
-560 EICGGPHAQNTADLI
+560 EICGGPHAKNTADLV
-575 SFKIV
+575 SFKII

-585 SAGVRRI
+585 SAGIRRI

>member
-1 MRKISYHELRQMWFD
+1 MRKITYHELRKMWFD
-16 FYQSHAHKIIPSAS
+16 FYQSHNHKIIPSWS

-60 GKRLCDIQKCVRTG
+60 GNRLCDIQKCVRTG

-80 DGSHLTFF
+80 DNSHLTFF

-95 LGDYFKEEKVAWSYD
+95 LGDYFKKEKVAWSYE

-122 DRIAVTAFE
+122 DRIAVTAFA
-131 GDEVAPRDTEVAKY
+131 GDNVAPRDTEVAQY
-145 WQAIGIP
+145 WMQVGIP
-152 ENRIWFLPK
+152 ENRIFFLPK

-174 CGPDSEMFYDTGKAP
+174 CGPDSEMFYDMGKEP
-189 CSPECNPSC
+189 CSAACNPSC

-216 HEKGGKAMPAKQ
+216 HQKDGEAEPAKQ

-236 LERLLCFINGYKNVY
+236 LERLLCFVNGYQTVY
-251 ESEAFAPAIKIVEE
+251 DSELFTPAIQIVGEDCGKEYKE
-265 NCPYKYSD
+265 NLKAF
-273 INNKSYR
+273 R
-280 VLVEHTRTA
+280 VLVEHTRAA

-296 VLPSPN
+296 VLPSAT

-310 LIRRAVRMANGLGC
+310 LIRRAVRMANQLGC
-324 SRDVYIKLIQF
+324 TRNVFERLIQF
-335 YRDFFKG
+335 YRDFFDG
-342 IYQIDESVTKNFL
+342 IYEIDANVTKNYL

-360 FSKTIELGKREFQKI
+360 FSKTIEQGIREFNKI
-375 FSELRSKNVFKVHDN
+375 LPYLKDKQFSGKT
-390 KFPGDK
+390 
-396 AFMLYETYGY
+396 AFRLYETYGF

-414 AAEQGFS
+414 AAENGLTIN
-421 VDMEGFEVAK
+421 MEEFEAAK
-431 NKHSELS
+431 TKHSELS

-443 GMFKGGLAD
+443 GTFKGGLAD
-452 TSDETAH
+452 TSEETAY

-465 LLLAGLKKLLGSSVH
+465 LLLAGLKKLLGKDVM

-495 NCDHKLLPE
+495 NCDHKLTSE
-504 EITFLEKFVNDAI
+504 EIAFLEKFVNDAI
-517 QRKIPVTMQ
+517 NQKIDVTVK
-526 EMSLKE
+526 EMSLNE
-532 AQAIGA
+532 ARELGA

-545 YGEMVK
+545 YGERVK
-551 VYTIGDVSK
+551 VYSIGNVSI
-560 EICGGPHAQNTADLI
+560 EICGGPHAKNTADLV
-575 SFKIV
+575 SFKII

>member
-16 FYQSHAHKIIPSAS
+16 FYQSHQHKVIPSAS

-54 GEKHPA
+54 GENHPA

-80 DGSHLTFF
+80 DATHLTFF

-95 LGDYFKEEKVAWSYD
+95 LGDYFKKDKVAWSYE
-110 FLTNP
+110 FLTDP
-115 KYLGLDK
+115 KFLGLDK
-122 DRIAVTAFE
+122 DRISVTAFE
-131 GDEVAPRDTEVAKY
+131 GDEVAPRDNEVASY
-145 WQAIGIP
+145 WQAVGIP

-161 SENWWQLATGTGP
+161 SENWWQLASGTGP

-189 CSPECNPSC
+189 CSPKCNPSC
-198 DCGKYVEIGN
+198 SCGKYVEIGN

-216 HEKGGKAMPAKQ
+216 YEKGGKAMPAKQ

-251 ESEAFAPAIKIVEE
+251 ESEIFAPAIKIVAEDCGLKYEE
-265 NCPYKYSD
+265 NL
-273 INNKSYR
+273 KSFR
-280 VLVEHTRTA
+280 VLVEHARAA

-310 LIRRAVRMANGLGC
+310 LIRRAVREANGLGC
-324 SRDVYIKLIQF
+324 SREVYVKLIQF

-342 IYQIDESVTKNFL
+342 IYQIDENVTKNYL

-360 FSKTIELGKREFQKI
+360 FSKTLEQGIREFNKI
-375 FSELRSKNVFKVHDN
+375 LPFLK
-390 KFPGDK
+390 DK
-396 AFMLYETYGY
+396 QLSGKTAFRLYETFGF

-414 AAEQGFS
+414 AAENGLTINM
-421 VDMEGFEVAK
+421 DEFEVAK

-452 TSDETAH
+452 TSEETAY

-465 LLLAGLKKLLGSSVH
+465 LLLAGLKKLLGKGVV

-495 NCDHKLLPE
+495 NCDHKLSAD
-504 EITFLEKFVNDAI
+504 EISFLEKFVNEVI
-517 QRKIPVTMQ
+517 QRKIPVTVKEMPLKVAQ
-526 EMSLKE
+526 EL
-532 AQAIGA
+532 GA

-551 VYTIGDVSK
+551 VYSIGDVSM
-560 EICGGPHAQNTADLI
+560 EICGGPHAKNTADLI
-575 SFKIV
+575 SFKII

-585 SAGVRRI
+585 SAGIRRI

>member
-1 MRKISYHELRQMWFD
+1 MRKISYHELRKMWFD
-16 FYQSHAHKIIPSAS
+16 FYQSHDHKVIPSAS

-95 LGDYFKEEKVAWSYD
+95 LGDYFKKEKVAWSYD

-122 DRIAVTAFE
+122 NRIGVTAFE
-131 GDEVAPRDTEVAKY
+131 GDEVAPRDNEVAEY
-145 WQAIGIP
+145 WQQVGIP
-152 ENRIWFLPK
+152 KNRIWFLPK
-161 SENWWQLATGTGP
+161 SENWWQLASGTGP

-189 CSPECNPSC
+189 CSPTCNPSC
-198 DCGKYVEIGN
+198 NCGKYVEIGN

-216 HEKGGKAMPAKQ
+216 YEKDGKAMPAKQ

-236 LERLLCFINGYKNVY
+236 LERLLCFVNGYQTVY
-251 ESEAFAPAIKIVEE
+251 DSELFAPAIKIVGEDCGLVYAD
-265 NCPYKYSD
+265 NLKQF
-273 INNKSYR
+273 R
-280 VLVEHTRTA
+280 VLVEHTRAA

-296 VLPSPN
+296 VVPAPT

-310 LIRRAVRMANGLGC
+310 LIRRAVRMANQLGC
-324 SRDVYIKLIQF
+324 TRDVYVRLIQF

-342 IYQIDESVTKNFL
+342 IYTIDDNVTKTYL

-360 FSKTIELGKREFQKI
+360 FSKTIEQGIREFNKI
-375 FSELRSKNVFKVHDN
+375 LPYLKDKVLSG
-390 KFPGDK
+390 KT
-396 AFMLYETYGY
+396 AFRLYETFGF

-414 AAEQGFS
+414 AAEHGLTIN
-421 VDMEGFEVAK
+421 MEEFEVAK

-443 GMFKGGLAD
+443 GTFKGGLAD
-452 TSDETAH
+452 TSEETAC

-465 LLLAGLKKLLGSSVH
+465 LLLAGLKKLLGNEVR

-495 NCDHKLLPE
+495 NCDHKLTSD
-504 EITFLEKFVNDAI
+504 EIAFLEKFVNDAI
-517 QRKIPVTMQ
+517 QRKLPVTMQ

-532 AQAIGA
+532 AQTLGA

-545 YGEMVK
+545 YGERVK
-551 VYTIGDVSK
+551 VYSIGDVSM
-560 EICGGPHAQNTADLI
+560 EICGGPHAHNTADLV
-575 SFKIV
+575 SFKII

-585 SAGVRRI
+585 SAGIRRI

>member
-1 MRKISYHELRQMWFD
+1 MRKISYHELRKMWFD
-16 FYQSHAHKIIPSAS
+16 FYQSHQHQVIPSGS

-95 LGDYFKEEKVAWSYD
+95 LGDYFKKEKVAWSFE
-110 FLTNP
+110 FLTDP

-122 DRIAVTAFE
+122 NRIAVTAFE
-131 GDEVAPRDTEVAKY
+131 GDQVVPRDTEVAEF
-145 WQAIGIP
+145 WLQVGIP
-152 ENRIWFLPK
+152 KERIFFLPK
-161 SENWWQLATGTGP
+161 SENWWQLPTGTGP

-189 CSPECNPSC
+189 CSAKCNPSC
-198 DCGKYVEIGN
+198 NCGKYVEIGN

-216 HEKGGKAMPAKQ
+216 YEKDGKVVPAKQ

-236 LERLLCFINGYKNVY
+236 LERLLCFVNGYQTVY
-251 ESEAFAPAIKIVEE
+251 DSELFAPAIQIVADDCHQTYVE
-265 NCPYKYSD
+265 NWKTFR
-273 INNKSYR
+273 I
-280 VLVEHTRTA
+280 LVEHTRAA

-296 VLPSPN
+296 VLPAPT

-310 LIRRAVRMANGLGC
+310 LIRRAVRMANQLGC
-324 SRDVYIKLIQF
+324 SHNVYEKLIQF
-335 YRDFFKG
+335 YRDFFQG
-342 IYQIDESVTKNFL
+342 IYQIDESVTKNYL

-360 FSKTIELGKREFQKI
+360 FSKTIEQGIREFNKI
-375 FSELRSKNVFKVHDN
+375 LPYLKDQRLSGKT
-390 KFPGDK
+390 
-396 AFMLYETYGY
+396 AFRLYETYGF

-414 AAEQGFS
+414 ANEHGLT
-421 VDMEGFEVAK
+421 VNMEEFEIAK

-443 GMFKGGLAD
+443 GTFKGGLAD
-452 TSDETAH
+452 TSAETAC

-465 LLLAGLKKLLGSSVH
+465 LLLAGLKKLLGKDVV

-495 NCDHKLLPE
+495 NCDHKLTPE

-517 QRKIPVTMQ
+517 KRQIPVTVK
-526 EMSLKE
+526 EMPLSE
-532 AQAIGA
+532 ARALGA

-545 YGEMVK
+545 YGDIVK
-551 VYTIGDVSK
+551 VYSIGDVSI
-560 EICGGPHAQNTADLI
+560 EICGGPHAKNTADLV
-575 SFKIV
+575 SFKIL

-585 SAGVRRI
+585 SAGIRRI

>member
-1 MRKISYHELRQMWFD
+1 MRKISYHELRKMWFD
-16 FYQSHAHKIIPSAS
+16 FYQSHEHKVIPSAS

-54 GEKHPA
+54 GEKHPS

-80 DGSHLTFF
+80 DDSHLTFF

-95 LGDYFKEEKVAWSYD
+95 LGDYFKKEKVAWSYD

-131 GDEVAPRDTEVAKY
+131 GDEVAQRDTEIAEY
-145 WQAIGIP
+145 WQEIGIP
-152 ENRIWFLPK
+152 ENRIWYLPK
-161 SENWWQLATGTGP
+161 SENWWQLASGTGP

-198 DCGKYVEIGN
+198 DCGKYIEIGN

-216 HEKGGKAMPAKQ
+216 HEKGGKAIPAKQ

-251 ESEAFAPAIKIVEE
+251 ESEIFAPAIKIVAE
-265 NCPYKYSD
+265 NCGLKYED
-273 INNKSYR
+273 WLKPFR
-280 VLVEHTRTA
+280 VLVEHTRAA

-310 LIRRAVRMANGLGC
+310 LIRRAVRMANQLGC
-324 SRDVYIKLIQF
+324 SRDVYVELIQF
-335 YRDFFKG
+335 YRDFFQG
-342 IYQIDESVTKNFL
+342 IYQIDENVTKTYL

-360 FSKTIELGKREFQKI
+360 FSKTLEQGIREFNKI
-375 FSELRSKNVFKVHDN
+375 LPYLK
-390 KFPGDK
+390 DK
-396 AFMLYETYGY
+396 QLSGKTAFRLYETFGF

-414 AAEQGFS
+414 ANEHGLT
-421 VDMEGFEVAK
+421 VNMEEFETAK

-452 TSDETAH
+452 TNEETAH
-459 LHTATH
+459 MHTATP
-465 LLLAGLKKLLGSSVH
+465 LMSAGMKKLLGDTVH
-480 QKGSNIT
+480 KKGSNIT

-495 NCDHKLLPE
+495 NCDHKLTPD
-504 EITFLEKFVNDAI
+504 EIAFLEKFVNDAI

-532 AQAIGA
+532 AQTLEA

-551 VYTIGDVSK
+551 VYTIGDVSR
-560 EICGGPHAQNTADLI
+560 EICGGPHAQNTADLV
-575 SFKIV
+575 SFKIL

>member
-1 MRKISYHELRQMWFD
+1 MRKISYQELRKMWFD
-16 FYQSHAHKIIPSAS
+16 FYLSHEHQIIPSWS

-80 DGSHLTFF
+80 DNSHLTFF

-95 LGDYFKEEKVAWSYD
+95 LGDYFKKEKVAWSYD

-122 DRIAVTAFE
+122 NRIAVTAFA
-131 GDEVAPRDTEVAKY
+131 GDEVAPRDTEVVEY
-145 WQAIGIP
+145 WKQVGIP
-152 ENRIWFLPK
+152 EERIFYLPK

-174 CGPDSEMFYDTGKAP
+174 CGPDSEMFFDTGKPA
-189 CSPECNPSC
+189 CSPNCNQSC

-216 HEKGGKAMPAKQ
+216 HQKDGEAVPAKQ

-236 LERLLCFINGYKNVY
+236 LERLLCFVNGYQTVY
-251 ESEAFAPAIKIVEE
+251 ESEIFAPAIQIVAAD
-265 NCPYKYSD
+265 CQ
-273 INNKSYR
+273 KSYAENSKAFR
-280 VLVEHTRTA
+280 VLVEHTRAA

-296 VLPSPN
+296 VLPSAT

-310 LIRRAVRMANGLGC
+310 LIRRAVRMANKLEC
-324 SRDVYIKLIQF
+324 TRDVYVKIIQF
-335 YRDFFKG
+335 YREFFQG
-342 IYQIDESVTKNFL
+342 IYQIDENVTKNYL

-360 FSKTIELGKREFQKI
+360 FSKTIEQGIREFNKI
-375 FSELRSKNVFKVHDN
+375 LPYLK
-390 KFPGDK
+390 DK
-396 AFMLYETYGY
+396 TLSGKTAFRLYETYGF

-414 AAEQGFS
+414 ATEHGLT
-421 VDMEGFEVAK
+421 VNMEEFEIAK
-431 NKHSELS
+431 TKHSELS

-443 GMFKGGLAD
+443 GTFKGGLAD
-452 TSDETAH
+452 TSEETAY

-465 LLLAGLKKLLGSSVH
+465 LLLAGLKKLLGKGVV

-495 NCDHKLLPE
+495 NCDHKLTAD
-504 EITFLEKFVNDAI
+504 EIVFLENFVNDAI
-517 QRKIPVTMQ
+517 QKQIPVTYK
-526 EMSLKE
+526 EMSLTE
-532 AQAIGA
+532 AREIGA

-545 YGEMVK
+545 YGERVK
-551 VYTIGDVSK
+551 VYSIGDVST
-560 EICGGPHAQNTADLI
+560 EICGGPHASNTGDLV
-575 SFKIV
+575 SFKIK

-585 SAGVRRI
+585 SAGIRRI